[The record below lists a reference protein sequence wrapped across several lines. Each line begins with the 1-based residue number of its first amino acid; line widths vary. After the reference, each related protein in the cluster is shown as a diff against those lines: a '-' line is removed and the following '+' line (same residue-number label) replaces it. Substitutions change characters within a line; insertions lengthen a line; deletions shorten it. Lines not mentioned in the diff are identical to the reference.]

1 MDTTIL
7 AVIGTG
13 LALFVALWR
22 VQGSRID
29 ALERHVDKRFEVV
42 DKRFEMAEKASRERS
57 EMAERA
63 SRERSEMAEKAS
75 RERSEA
81 MDQRWTERFE
91 AMEVRFEAAERRHE
105 MAHAA
110 ICQSIAKLDERT
122 RADTAG
128 LHQRLDALNGRF
140 DDLYRHSRGPEA
152 PRTEQTGRPAAE

>member
-7 AVIGTG
+7 AVMGTG
-13 LALFVALWR
+13 VALFVALWR

-29 ALERHVDKRFEVV
+29 ALERHVDKRLEA
-42 DKRFEMAEKASRERS
+42 AEKRWTERS

-63 SRERSEMAEKAS
+63 SH
-75 RERSEA
+75 ERSEA
-81 MDQRWTERFE
+81 MDQRWTERFEAMNQRWTERFE

-105 MAHAA
+105 TAHAA